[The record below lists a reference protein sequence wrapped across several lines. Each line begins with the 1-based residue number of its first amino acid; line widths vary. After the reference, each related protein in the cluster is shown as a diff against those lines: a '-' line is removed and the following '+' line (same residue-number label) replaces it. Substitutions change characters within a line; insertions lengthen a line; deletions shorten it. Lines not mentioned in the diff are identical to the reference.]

1 MSIQL
6 ETNQK
11 AAFQEKIL
19 AIWHEAH
26 GGNAGKISSSWGED
40 RVVIMIEEALFKIEH
55 LLAQS
60 TQGSQVVEEYVRQI
74 LIAGINEEKEALEK
88 ILNNSIES
96 VTVNAALNESYIMLI
111 FKL

>member
-1 MSIQL
+1 MSIHL
-6 ETNQK
+6 ETDQK
-11 AAFQEKIL
+11 TAFQEKVL
-19 AIWHEAH
+19 KIWREAH

-60 TQGSQVVEEYVRQI
+60 NQGSQVVEEYVRQI
-74 LIAGINEEKEALEK
+74 LLEGVNEEKSTLEK
-88 ILNNSIES
+88 MLNNNIKSI
-96 VTVNAALNESYIMLI
+96 TVNAALTESYIMLI

>member
-1 MSIQL
+1 MSIHL
-6 ETNQK
+6 ETDRK

-19 AIWHEAH
+19 TIWHEAH
-26 GGNAGKISSSWGED
+26 GANAGKISSSWGED
-40 RVVIMIEEALFKIEH
+40 RVVIMIEDALFKIEH

-60 TQGSQVVEEYVRQI
+60 KQGSQVVEEYVRQI
-74 LIAGINEEKEALEK
+74 LIAGINDEKEALEE

-96 VTVNAALNESYIMLI
+96 ITVNAALNESYIMLI